1 MLSIF
6 KSFSLSP
13 AKRKDTQ
20 SAIDKVRDEKKVE
33 PRKYT
38 RYKGKKDPKNNR
50 PLLVNRNDSE
60 LGEREFITKHM
71 MIIENQSKIKKDVD
85 ISL

>member
-33 PRKYT
+33 PRKHT

-71 MIIENQSKIKKDVD
+71 MIIENQSKIKRDVN